1 VRFPRD
7 QRARACALASALV
20 ALLAGLLLARQAVVS
35 AWDTI
40 WAEDGFAFLSDA
52 LSGDAL
58 GAVVQPHGG
67 YIHPLP
73 RAAAAVAVVLPLE
86 LSPVVLS
93 AAWALIVALLAAFVY
108 AASGE
113 ILRSRA
119 LRVALATLTALLPAA
134 GSELLGL
141 RRTSTSSSSTRVS
154 GRSFGE
160 RRPHQRSPR
169 GRRWSP

>member
-1 VRFPRD
+1 MPPGFQRHGRHWADKTRRRLISPGAVPPRP
-7 QRARACALASALV
+7 RARACALVSALV

-52 LSGDAL
+52 LSGDAV

-86 LSPVVLS
+86 LAAVVLS
-93 AAWALIVALLAAFVY
+93 AAWALVVALLAAFVY

-134 GSELLGL
+134 GSELLGNTANL
-141 RRTSTSSSSTRVS
+141 H
-154 GRSFGE
+154 F
-160 RRPHQRSPR
+160 
-169 GRRWSP
+169 